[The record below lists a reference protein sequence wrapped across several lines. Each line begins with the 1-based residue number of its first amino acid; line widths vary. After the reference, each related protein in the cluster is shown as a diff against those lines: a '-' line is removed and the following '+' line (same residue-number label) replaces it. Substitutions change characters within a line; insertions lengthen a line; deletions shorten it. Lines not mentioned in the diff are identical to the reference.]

1 VSPTYMHRQFAD
13 ASFSPVTILTPPL
26 QQPGGLAPASRVG
39 HCPGSLLAAAPRS
52 FTCGCCKC
60 VLLLKLQSTPRPVTR
75 ASSTGAGSSSQVY
88 CQRLPVLM
96 RAMVVSCVRW
106 SLEVLIGWQA
116 QEHGTDTGTD
126 TEASKGQAQTWQV
139 SDQRWGVSSMIGGCT
154 RVLCM
159 AGMSEMCTAG

>member
-1 VSPTYMHRQFAD
+1 
-13 ASFSPVTILTPPL
+13 
-26 QQPGGLAPASRVG
+26 
-39 HCPGSLLAAAPRS
+39 
-52 FTCGCCKC
+52 
-60 VLLLKLQSTPRPVTR
+60 
-75 ASSTGAGSSSQVY
+75 
-88 CQRLPVLM
+88 M